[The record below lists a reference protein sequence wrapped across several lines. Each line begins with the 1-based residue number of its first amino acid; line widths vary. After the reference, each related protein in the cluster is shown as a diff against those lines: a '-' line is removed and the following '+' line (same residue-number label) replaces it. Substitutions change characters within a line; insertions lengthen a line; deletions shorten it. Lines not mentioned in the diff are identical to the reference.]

1 MILDTAVDQ
10 PDFREVK
17 YIVNNCN
24 GFSYLIQDQKL

>member
-1 MILDTAVDQ
+1 MILDTAVAQ

-24 GFSYLIQDQKL
+24 GFSCHMQDQKL